1 MNFKEIVTN
10 IWELNARHPCHL
22 PGWWLIVMDSLN
34 DNYEPTEEEKSVW
47 QSLQEL
53 IRKVSKIWLKKLK
66 KWEVTSLTTYLEK
79 ISTIPGDILA
89 MSFHLTPST
98 NFINLWTSYA
108 NMENIDETEC
118 LDIQSKMITSMSS
131 TIAPTVMEAV
141 DVAGGSKLSLSEKL
155 NLCVRQTNS
164 SAGCPESIGTMSS
177 SISLLERGELV
188 KYGLEEKVGKHRL
201 TVSKICYI
209 YFI

>member
-1 MNFKEIVTN
+1 MNFQEIVTS
-10 IWELNARHPCHL
+10 IWELNAQHPCHL

-47 QSLQEL
+47 PSLQEL

-66 KWEVTSLTTYLEK
+66 KWEVTSLTTFLEK

-89 MSFHLTPST
+89 TSFPTTPTTS
-98 NFINLWTSYA
+98 FINLWTSYA

-118 LDIQSKMITSMSS
+118 LDTQSKMITSTSS
-131 TIAPTVMEAV
+131 TIVPTVMEAV

-201 TVSKICYI
+201 TVSKPCYI
-209 YFI
+209 YFL